1 MKEQQKSK
9 SVFLFAFQNVIDKR
23 SYIKFYKFTNRN
35 FNFQFEKE
43 TMFADSIQSLVE
55 INPENDIYAIVF
67 GSPNSGFA
75 IAKADFAT
83 YKLEVLSFNLQR
95 SGIKIMTV
103 VPLDHENY
111 VLVYGER
118 QV

>member
-1 MKEQQKSK
+1 M
-9 SVFLFAFQNVIDKR
+9 FAFQNLVDKR

-43 TMFADSIQSLVE
+43 TMFADPIQSLIE
-55 INPENDIYAIVF
+55 INTERDIYAIIF
-67 GSPNSGFA
+67 GGPNSGFA
-75 IAKADFAT
+75 IAKADFVT